1 MTGKIRTLAL
11 AEGLS
16 FGRDGRYAVLEVL
29 GRGWEGE
36 VYAVVD
42 TEIEGTPNVKVAKFT
57 SVVSNDFSVAPSWS
71 SIDIQ
76 KKKKN
81 PFKSDI
87 PQDLLW
93 YESSDDKK
101 EWIKE
106 IEKVRNIAILTQN
119 AAVKGVVPL
128 LPRIEDYGIAVLP
141 FEGNIL
147 PFIYQIMPFI
157 PGSTL
162 PVSIAQTTDHVTI
175 AEKFLEIVVHA
186 VCDYYKKGFL
196 LGSDVHIENVM
207 YDGED
212 FSLIDV
218 SIDEVDNNKECSV
231 DGLRETIIAVITLGY
246 HIANWDTVGLSVSA
260 HVQGKVDMPW
270 LDDISA
276 LDKLPR
282 RIPSATKTKIQQLVS
297 SVRKDILPRSIWK

>member
-1 MTGKIRTLAL
+1 M
-11 AEGLS
+11 
-16 FGRDGRYAVLEVL
+16 
-29 GRGWEGE
+29 
-36 VYAVVD
+36 
-42 TEIEGTPNVKVAKFT
+42 AKFT
-57 SVVSNDFSVAPSWS
+57 SVVSDDFSVAPSWS

-76 KKKKN
+76 KKKKD

-93 YESSDDKK
+93 YESSNHKK

-106 IEKVRNIAILTQN
+106 IEKVRNIAILTQK
-119 AAVKGVVPL
+119 AAVKGIVPL
-128 LPRIEDYGIAVLP
+128 LPRIEDYGITVLP

-157 PGSTL
+157 PGPTL
-162 PVSIAQTTDHVTI
+162 PVFIAQTTDHVTI

-196 LGSDVHIENVM
+196 LRNDIHIENVM

-218 SIDEVDNNKECSV
+218 SIDEVDKECSA
-231 DGLRETIIAVITLGY
+231 DGLLKAIKAVITLWY
-246 HIANWDTVGLSVSA
+246 HIANWNTIGLSVSA

-282 RIPSATKTKIQQLVS
+282 QIPSATKTKIQQLVS
-297 SVRKDILPRSIWK
+297 SVRKDILPRGIWK